1 LSFDTGSLTLTT
13 AQVAVLLRV
22 NEHTVGR
29 MAKRGEIPGAFRA
42 GRLWRFPTSR
52 VYRELLGT
60 EPPTSF
66 ERSET

>member
-1 LSFDTGSLTLTT
+1 
-13 AQVAVLLRV
+13 VAALLGV

-66 ERSET
+66 ERRET